1 MRLEGESV
9 NFDELLKQRSS
20 EVIAIGP
27 KFTEV
32 IEIAGQKIITLTS
45 AQNQKIE
52 EMKGYKNYDN
62 INSNDFSK
70 IEKGLD
76 SKNKEYI
83 NFSLKYANDDELLAL
98 AKKQGI
104 TKEQLSNFKN
114 KEDLIDFLQVFASI
128 DSKNTGKERLY
139 PLSPEEGNKIANN
152 NDSIMRYDVKQYL
165 IANNIINNK
174 NDLKEKL
181 NVSLNKNIERENE
194 NSMED
199 YEKGGIGISNPFEKL
214 EKAITGLNKSTIT
227 SNNQDYDVAVG
238 KIEKA
243 ITGLDKTIEN
253 ERDNSER
260 NDLNGGGKGYSN

>member
-1 MRLEGESV
+1 MHLEGV

-52 EMKGYKNYDN
+52 EMKGYENYDN

-104 TKEQLSNFKN
+104 AKEQLSNFKN

-139 PLSPEEGNKIANN
+139 PLSPEEGNRIANN
-152 NDSIMRYDVKQYL
+152 NDSIIRYDVKQYL

-181 NVSLNKNIERENE
+181 NVSLNKNIEIKNE
-194 NSMED
+194 NSMEE
-199 YEKGGIGISNPFEKL
+199 YEKGGIGISSPFEKL
-214 EKAITGLNKSTIT
+214 EKAISGLDKSIIA

-243 ITGLDKTIEN
+243 ISGLDKTIEN

>member
-1 MRLEGESV
+1 
-9 NFDELLKQRSS
+9 
-20 EVIAIGP
+20 
-27 KFTEV
+27 
-32 IEIAGQKIITLTS
+32 
-45 AQNQKIE
+45 
-52 EMKGYKNYDN
+52 
-62 INSNDFSK
+62 
-70 IEKGLD
+70 
-76 SKNKEYI
+76 
-83 NFSLKYANDDELLAL
+83 
-98 AKKQGI
+98 
-104 TKEQLSNFKN
+104 
-114 KEDLIDFLQVFASI
+114 
-128 DSKNTGKERLY
+128 
-139 PLSPEEGNKIANN
+139 
-152 NDSIMRYDVKQYL
+152 MRYDVKQYL

-181 NVSLNKNIERENE
+181 NVSLNKNIERENK

-260 NDLNGGGKGYSN
+260 NDLSGGGKGYSN